1 MSDLLAFVD
10 ELPTRNVAA
19 GSTIMQEGE
28 PAGALWILTEGEV
41 AVRRGDL
48 VVAAIGEPGTPFG
61 EMSAL
66 LDRPASATVDAR
78 SDCTFRVAD
87 NASDW
92 LAHHPDAVVAIA
104 RTLARRLDVVTGY
117 LADLRR
123 QYAGSAGG
131 LGMIDEVI
139 SALVTQ
145 DRPPVE
151 PGSERDPDPL
161 Y

>member
-1 MSDLLAFVD
+1 
-10 ELPTRNVAA
+10 
-19 GSTIMQEGE
+19 MQEGE
-28 PAGALWILTEGEV
+28 PAGPLWILAEGEV
-41 AVRRGDL
+41 AVRRGEL
-48 VVAAIGEPGTPFG
+48 VVAAISEPGTPFG

-87 NASDW
+87 HAADW
-92 LAHHPDAVVAIA
+92 LAQHPEAVIAIA
-104 RTLARRLDVVTGY
+104 RTLARRLDLVTGY
-117 LADLRR
+117 LADLRN

-131 LGMIDEVI
+131 LGMIDDVI
-139 SALVTQ
+139 SALVTH
-145 DRPPVE
+145 DRPRAE